1 MISIR
6 SKLSLWL
13 SALIII
19 ATVIGLIL
27 FESML
32 RQAFHDSIIN
42 RLEEDLEHIIL
53 ASHINAGEIIIDQN
67 ELSSFYKPAYSGRYF
82 QFNSESQV
90 IRSRS
95 LWDVQLDIE
104 LLEQNQTRVWQAK
117 GPKNNDMQLL
127 SIGLGS
133 TSGQKVATLTV
144 AQDLS
149 IGRRVFSEVF
159 GTKLAI
165 NIAMLLAMIGG
176 IFIIIRQ
183 SFKPVKSI
191 QDSLAKLRQG
201 EINSLEINQIPVEIK
216 PLAETY
222 NELLD
227 YTANQIERSR
237 NNLGNLSHG
246 LKTPL
251 AVMQQQV
258 EVLGLSN
265 PESAEA
271 MQQQLDQIRNMI
283 ERKLAAARITGDM
296 LPAAQ
301 MVIPR
306 DFEALTNTL
315 DKVHHHKQIDCSVNI
330 IANINRLPIHRED
343 GMELFGNLLD
353 NAYKW
358 AQSNIIV
365 DIDVIASN
373 SKTSEVNSGQ
383 TLTLTI
389 EDDGPGVNDDQLNQ
403 LTNRGKRLDEAVVG
417 HGLGLSIVKEI
428 IEQYGYNLTFDRSE
442 RLGGLRV
449 TIVFNNPKVMT
460 SV

>member
-6 SKLSLWL
+6 FKLSLWL
-13 SALIII
+13 SGLIII
-19 ATVIGLIL
+19 ATLIGLFL

-32 RQAFHDSIIN
+32 RDAFHDSIIN
-42 RLEEDLEHIIL
+42 RLEEDLEHIIIATRL
-53 ASHINAGEIIIDQN
+53 DDGEIVIDQSQ
-67 ELSSFYKPAYSGRYF
+67 LSSFYKPAYSGRYF
-82 QFNSESQV
+82 QLNLPDRT

-95 LWDVQLDIE
+95 LWDAELQIEQL
-104 LLEQNQTRVWQAK
+104 QAQQKRVWQAK

-127 SIGLGS
+127 SIGIGAPNS
-133 TSGQKVATLTV
+133 HNTATLTV

-165 NIAMLLAMIGG
+165 NIGMLLAMIAG
-176 IFIIIRQ
+176 IFIILRQ
-183 SFKPVKSI
+183 SFKPVNQI
-191 QDSLAKLRQG
+191 QGALAKLREG
-201 EINSLEINQIPVEIK
+201 EIASLAISQIPAEIR

-227 YTANQIERSR
+227 YTAKQIERSR

-258 EVLGLSN
+258 EALGLTH
-265 PESAEA
+265 PDAAIA
-271 MQQQLDQIRNMI
+271 MQQQLDLVHKMI

-301 MVIPR
+301 LAVPK
-306 DFEALTNTL
+306 DFDSLIQTL
-315 DKVHHHKQIDCSVNI
+315 HKVHHQRSIDGSIVNPQHI
-330 IANINRLPIHRED
+330 SRIPIHRED

-353 NAYKW
+353 NAFKW
-358 AQSNIIV
+358 A
-365 DIDVIASN
+365 N
-373 SKTSEVNSGQ
+373 SQVNVSVEELPSGEILIQ
-383 TLTLTI
+383 I
-389 EDDGPGVNDDQLNQ
+389 EDDGRGVKQEQIAL
-403 LTNRGKRLDEAVVG
+403 LTSRGTRLDEATIG

-428 IEQYGYNLTFDRSE
+428 CDQYGFVLQFSRSKA
-442 RLGGLRV
+442 LQGLNV
-449 TIVFNNPKVMT
+449 SILMST
-460 SV
+460 

>member
-6 SKLSLWL
+6 FKLSLWL
-13 SALIII
+13 SGLIII
-19 ATVIGLIL
+19 ATLIGLFL

-32 RQAFHDSIIN
+32 RDAFHDSIIN
-42 RLEEDLEHIIL
+42 RLEEDLEHIIIATRL
-53 ASHINAGEIIIDQN
+53 DDGEIVIDQSQ
-67 ELSSFYKPAYSGRYF
+67 LSSFYKPAYSGRYF
-82 QFNSESQV
+82 QLNLPDRT

-95 LWDVQLDIE
+95 LWDAELQIEQL
-104 LLEQNQTRVWQAK
+104 QAQQKRVWQAK

-127 SIGLGS
+127 SIGIGAPNS
-133 TSGQKVATLTV
+133 HNTATLTV

-165 NIAMLLAMIGG
+165 NIGMLLAMIAG
-176 IFIIIRQ
+176 IFIILRQ
-183 SFKPVKSI
+183 SFKPVNQI
-191 QDSLAKLRQG
+191 QGALAKLREG
-201 EINSLEINQIPVEIK
+201 EIASLAISQIPAEIR

-227 YTANQIERSR
+227 YTAKQIERSR

-258 EVLGLSN
+258 EALGLTH
-265 PESAEA
+265 PDAAIA
-271 MQQQLDQIRNMI
+271 MQQQLDLVHKMI

-301 MVIPR
+301 LAVPK
-306 DFEALTNTL
+306 DFDSLIQTL
-315 DKVHHHKQIDCSVNI
+315 HKVHHQRSIDGSIVNPQHI
-330 IANINRLPIHRED
+330 SRIPIHRED

-353 NAYKW
+353 NAFKW
-358 AQSNIIV
+358 A
-365 DIDVIASN
+365 N
-373 SKTSEVNSGQ
+373 SQVNVSVEELPSGEILIQ
-383 TLTLTI
+383 I
-389 EDDGPGVNDDQLNQ
+389 EDDGRGVKQEQIVL
-403 LTNRGKRLDEAVVG
+403 LTSRGTRLDEATIG

-428 IEQYGYNLTFDRSE
+428 CDQYGFVLQFSRSKA
-442 RLGGLRV
+442 LQGLNV
-449 TIVFNNPKVMT
+449 SILMSN
-460 SV
+460 

>member
-6 SKLSLWL
+6 FKLSLWL
-13 SALIII
+13 SGLIII
-19 ATVIGLIL
+19 ATLIGLFL

-32 RQAFHDSIIN
+32 RDAFHDSIIN
-42 RLEEDLEHIIL
+42 RLEEDLEHIIIATRL
-53 ASHINAGEIIIDQN
+53 DDGEIVIDQSQ
-67 ELSSFYKPAYSGRYF
+67 LSSFYKPAYSGRYF
-82 QFNSESQV
+82 QLNLPDRT

-95 LWDVQLDIE
+95 LWDAELQIEQL
-104 LLEQNQTRVWQAK
+104 QAQQKRVWQAK

-127 SIGLGS
+127 SIGIGAPNS
-133 TSGQKVATLTV
+133 HNTATLTV

-165 NIAMLLAMIGG
+165 NIGMLLAMIAG
-176 IFIIIRQ
+176 IFIILRQ
-183 SFKPVKSI
+183 SFKPVNQI
-191 QDSLAKLRQG
+191 QGALAKLREG
-201 EINSLEINQIPVEIK
+201 EIDSLAISQIPAEIR

-227 YTANQIERSR
+227 YTAKQIERSR

-258 EVLGLSN
+258 EALGLTH
-265 PESAEA
+265 PDAAIA
-271 MQQQLDQIRNMI
+271 MQQQLDLVHKMI

-301 MVIPR
+301 LAVPK
-306 DFEALTNTL
+306 DFDSLIQTL
-315 DKVHHHKQIDCSVNI
+315 HKVHHQRSIDGSIVNPQHI
-330 IANINRLPIHRED
+330 SRIPIHRED

-353 NAYKW
+353 NAFKW
-358 AQSNIIV
+358 A
-365 DIDVIASN
+365 N
-373 SKTSEVNSGQ
+373 SQVNVSVEELPSGEILIQ
-383 TLTLTI
+383 I
-389 EDDGPGVNDDQLNQ
+389 EDDGRGVKQEQIAL
-403 LTNRGKRLDEAVVG
+403 LTSRGTRLDEATIG

-428 IEQYGYNLTFDRSE
+428 CDQYGFVLQFSRSKA
-442 RLGGLRV
+442 LQGLNV
-449 TIVFNNPKVMT
+449 SILMSN
-460 SV
+460 

>member
-6 SKLSLWL
+6 FKLSLWL
-13 SALIII
+13 SGLIII
-19 ATVIGLIL
+19 ATLIGLFL

-32 RQAFHDSIIN
+32 RDVFHDSIIN
-42 RLEEDLEHIIL
+42 RLEEDLEHIIIATRL
-53 ASHINAGEIIIDQN
+53 DDGEIVIDQSQ
-67 ELSSFYKPAYSGRYF
+67 LSSFYKPAYSGRYF
-82 QFNSESQV
+82 QLNLPDRT

-95 LWDVQLDIE
+95 LWDAELQIEQL
-104 LLEQNQTRVWQAK
+104 QAQQKRVWQAK

-127 SIGLGS
+127 SIGIGAPNS
-133 TSGQKVATLTV
+133 HNTATLTV

-165 NIAMLLAMIGG
+165 NIGMLLAMIAG
-176 IFIIIRQ
+176 IFIILRQ
-183 SFKPVKSI
+183 SFKPVNQI
-191 QDSLAKLRQG
+191 QGALAKLREG
-201 EINSLEINQIPVEIK
+201 EIASLAISQIPAEIR

-227 YTANQIERSR
+227 YTAKQIERSR

-258 EVLGLSN
+258 EALGLTH
-265 PESAEA
+265 PDAAIA
-271 MQQQLDQIRNMI
+271 MQQQLDLVHKMI

-301 MVIPR
+301 LAVPK
-306 DFEALTNTL
+306 DFDSLIQTL
-315 DKVHHHKQIDCSVNI
+315 HKVHHQRSIDGSIVNPQHI
-330 IANINRLPIHRED
+330 SRIPIHRED

-353 NAYKW
+353 NAFKW
-358 AQSNIIV
+358 A
-365 DIDVIASN
+365 N
-373 SKTSEVNSGQ
+373 SQVNVSVEELPSGEILIQ
-383 TLTLTI
+383 I
-389 EDDGPGVNDDQLNQ
+389 EDDGRGVKQEQIVL
-403 LTNRGKRLDEAVVG
+403 LTSRGTRLDEATIG

-428 IEQYGYNLTFDRSE
+428 CDQYGFILQFSRSKA
-442 RLGGLRV
+442 LQGLNV
-449 TIVFNNPKVMT
+449 SILMSN
-460 SV
+460 

>member
-6 SKLSLWL
+6 FKLSLWL
-13 SALIII
+13 SGLIII
-19 ATVIGLIL
+19 ATLIGLFL

-32 RQAFHDSIIN
+32 RDAFHDSIIN
-42 RLEEDLEHIIL
+42 RLEEDLEHIIIATRL
-53 ASHINAGEIIIDQN
+53 DDGEIVIDQSQ
-67 ELSSFYKPAYSGRYF
+67 LSSFYKPAYSGRYF
-82 QFNSESQV
+82 QLNLPDRT

-95 LWDVQLDIE
+95 LWDAELQIEQL
-104 LLEQNQTRVWQAK
+104 QAQQKRVWQAK

-127 SIGLGS
+127 SIGIGAPNS
-133 TSGQKVATLTV
+133 HNTATLTV

-165 NIAMLLAMIGG
+165 NIGMLLAMIAG
-176 IFIIIRQ
+176 IFIILRQ
-183 SFKPVKSI
+183 SFKPVNQI
-191 QDSLAKLRQG
+191 QGALAKLREG
-201 EINSLEINQIPVEIK
+201 EIASLAISQIPAEIR

-227 YTANQIERSR
+227 YTAKQIERSR

-258 EVLGLSN
+258 EALGLTH
-265 PESAEA
+265 PDAAIA
-271 MQQQLDQIRNMI
+271 MQQQLDLVHKMI

-301 MVIPR
+301 LAVPK
-306 DFEALTNTL
+306 DFDSLIQTL
-315 DKVHHHKQIDCSVNI
+315 HKVHHQRSIDGSIVNPQHI
-330 IANINRLPIHRED
+330 SRIPIHRED

-353 NAYKW
+353 NAFKW
-358 AQSNIIV
+358 A
-365 DIDVIASN
+365 N
-373 SKTSEVNSGQ
+373 SQVNVSVEELPSGEILIQ
-383 TLTLTI
+383 I
-389 EDDGPGVNDDQLNQ
+389 EDDGRGVKQEQIAL
-403 LTNRGKRLDEAVVG
+403 LTSRGTRLDEATIG

-428 IEQYGYNLTFDRSE
+428 CDQYGFVLQFSCSKA
-442 RLGGLRV
+442 LQGLNV
-449 TIVFNNPKVMT
+449 SILMSN
-460 SV
+460 

>member
-95 LWDVQLDIE
+95 LWDVQLEIE

>member
-13 SALIII
+13 SGLVII

-42 RLEEDLEHIIL
+42 RLEEDLEHIII
-53 ASHINAGEIIIDQN
+53 ASHIDAGEIVIDQN

-82 QFNSESQV
+82 QINSENQI

-104 LLEQNQTRVWQAK
+104 RLEYNQTRVWQAK

-127 SIGLGS
+127 SIGVGS
-133 TSGQKVATLTV
+133 NNNGKVATLTV

-149 IGRRVFSEVF
+149 IGRRVFSEIF

-165 NIAMLLAMIGG
+165 NIAMLIAMICG
-176 IFIIIRQ
+176 IFIILRQ
-183 SFKPVKSI
+183 SFKPVKHI

-201 EINSLEINQIPVEIK
+201 EIGALETTQIPVEIK

-265 PESAEA
+265 PEAAEA
-271 MQQQLDQIRNMI
+271 MQQQLDLIRKMI
-283 ERKLAAARITGDM
+283 ERKLTAARITGDM

-301 MVIPR
+301 MVVPR
-306 DFEALTNTL
+306 DFESLISTL
-315 DKVHHHKQIDCSVNI
+315 NKVHHNKDINCTIDAADNI
-330 IANINRLPIHRED
+330 SRLPIHRED

-358 AQSNIIV
+358 AHSTVSVNISQQEHSTSLC
-365 DIDVIASN
+365 IA
-373 SKTSEVNSGQ
+373 
-383 TLTLTI
+383 
-389 EDDGPGVNDDQLNQ
+389 DDGPGVNDDQISQ
-403 LTNRGKRLDEAVVG
+403 LTNRGKRLDEAVIG

-428 IEQYGYNLTFDRSE
+428 VEQYGYQLQFSRSDE
-442 RLGGLRV
+442 LKGLHV
-449 TIVFNNPKVMT
+449 CIKFPIPNSKITDDNAKK
-460 SV
+460 